1 VFSYEDEKMKGE
13 PKIIAT
19 NRPEWDVKTIL
30 KTYLKRW
37 KIDSFYR
44 DAKQDCPVF
53 IATHENDD
61 NKRKRVSEAWS
72 LALQEHFKPDDI
84 NCEGCLDGEKL
95 FKYCSTCVV
104 RECGLKKDI
113 ENCAYCTG
121 YPCEKIEKLWRGF
134 KTVSGE
140 EAKANLDEIGKA
152 LRN

>member
-1 VFSYEDEKMKGE
+1 MER
-13 PKIIAT
+13 IIAICGLVC
-19 NRPEWDVKTIL
+19 N
-30 KTYLKRW
+30 
-37 KIDSFYR
+37 
-44 DAKQDCPVF
+44 DCPVF

-104 RECGLKKDI
+104 RECGLKKDV

-152 LRN
+152 LRNLDEIRKSLRMRFWFPTFQ